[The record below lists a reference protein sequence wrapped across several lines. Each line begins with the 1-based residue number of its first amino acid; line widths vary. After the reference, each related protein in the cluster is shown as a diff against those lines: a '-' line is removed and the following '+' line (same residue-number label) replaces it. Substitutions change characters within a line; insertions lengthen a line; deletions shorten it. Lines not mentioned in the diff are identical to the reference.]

1 MPVKHARPMQTYSAD
16 AYALSSQP
24 AEDLAHGEPRLCYD
38 YSQVAEEHRAT
49 VIASAKTIKRHERR
63 TIENMVTIG
72 RELKAVQDRLPHGQF
87 LPWIEQ
93 EFGWQKTIAY
103 NLLNLAAKFPPG
115 GNLPVGIGLAALYQL
130 TAAPDSALQEAQNRQ
145 HAGETITKAK
155 ATEIAARHRTAEKRG
170 EPPPPHALTG
180 AEAIAVV
187 WRGIKHHHR
196 CLSQDTKGQNQERLQ
211 WLQNTPMQLFIDMLQ
226 PAVAYTEDMLQTAVA
241 AVQTELQ
248 GNIDHLARIA
258 ARTHQSQPKGTHPNA
273 DVTPP
278 TAQPARQVDLLPS
291 GIERLPAY
299 LTAAGCH
306 LTRLLDGA
314 LSAQHQDQQRIFAGN
329 QTQEAITWLD
339 TLVRSAT
346 NDKNRRQ
353 RRVVNLLD
361 KTLLDLHEAHTLIIG
376 GHEHTRLT
384 THAPTLADAIALIE
398 KLLAQINADG
408 SFATELPSHT
418 TQQEAKRRIFEET

>member
-1 MPVKHARPMQTYSAD
+1 MPVKQARPMQTYSAD

-24 AEDLAHGEPRLCYD
+24 AEDLAHGEPRLSYD

-72 RELKAVQDRLPHGQF
+72 CELKAVQDRLPHGQF

-155 ATEIAARHRTAEKRG
+155 ATEIAARHRTAEKSG
-170 EPPPPHALTG
+170 ETPPPHNLTG

-187 WRGIKHHHR
+187 WRGIKQHQR
-196 CLSQDTKGQNQERLQ
+196 SLSQDVKEQNEERLQ
-211 WLQNTPMQLFIDMLQ
+211 WLQNAPLQLFINMLP
-226 PAVAYTEDMLQTAVA
+226 PAVVYTETMLKTAVA
-241 AVQTELQ
+241 AVQTELL

-258 ARTHQSQPKGTHPNA
+258 ARAHQSQPKGALASAH
-273 DVTPP
+273 VTPP
-278 TAQPARQVDLLPS
+278 SAHTTRQVDLLSP

-299 LTAAGCH
+299 LTAAGCN

-314 LSAQHQDQQRIFAGN
+314 LAAQHQDQQRIFAGN
-329 QTQEAITWLD
+329 QTQDAITWLD

-346 NDKNRRQ
+346 NDQNRRQ

-361 KTLLDLHEAHTLIIG
+361 KTLIDLHEAHTLIIA
-376 GHEHTRLT
+376 GHHPGLT
-384 THAPTLADAIALIE
+384 THAPTLTDAIGLIA
-398 KLLAQINADG
+398 KVIAQINADG
-408 SFATELPSHT
+408 SFATELPFHT
-418 TQQEAKRRIFEET
+418 TQQEEKRRTFEEA